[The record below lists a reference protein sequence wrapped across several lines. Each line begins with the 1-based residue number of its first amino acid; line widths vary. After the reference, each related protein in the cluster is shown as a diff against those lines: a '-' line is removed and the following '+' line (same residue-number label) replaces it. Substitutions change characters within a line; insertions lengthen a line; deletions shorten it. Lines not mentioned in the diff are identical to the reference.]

1 MNSVFNSQNNNLI
14 APRFSSSCI
23 KPVSFIKLHQV
34 SKPALMQLHIW
45 QSTCI
50 KPVNNLQ
57 QTCYHQAGAS
67 DVNASWYRLEDC
79 KVASLQQIY
88 CNLCVSR
95 CVSDCQNLST
105 TRLPQVVS
113 TNCKGQ
119 VAASLIFFLDLLQL
133 DKIKVF
139 LLFQNIRSFDHI

>member
-1 MNSVFNSQNNNLI
+1 M
-14 APRFSSSCI
+14 
-23 KPVSFIKLHQV
+23 
-34 SKPALMQLHIW
+34 
-45 QSTCI
+45 
-50 KPVNNLQ
+50 
-57 QTCYHQAGAS
+57 
-67 DVNASWYRLEDC
+67 NASSYRLEDC
-79 KVASLQQIY
+79 KVTSLQQIC

-95 CVSDCQNLST
+95 CVTDCQNFST

-119 VAASLIFFLDLLQL
+119 VATSLIFLIDLLQL